1 MKILLTTDTW
11 TPTING
17 VVTSAVTLRA
27 ALEAQGHEV
36 RVLTLSGDSHTYTK
50 DGVTCLGSLD
60 AGLVYPGAR
69 LRAPALNHAIRDLI
83 DWCPDIVHSQC
94 EFSTFAP
101 AGRIAHAV
109 GAPLIHTYHTVY
121 EDYTHYFSPSRSM
134 GRKMAALFTRMICAS
149 CDAVIAPTPK
159 ISRLLAGYGVHC
171 PVHVI
176 PTGLDLQRFAVPQD
190 TALRKQLGLP
200 PKDANKT
207 ILLSLGRLAKEK
219 NTAELIGA
227 MPALPD
233 AVLLIVGDGPERAAL
248 EQQARMLAVADRVIF
263 AGAVPPA
270 EVPRYYALGDVFVSA
285 STSEAQ
291 GLTYIE
297 AMAAGLPLLC
307 HADPCLDVLIKEGQT
322 GWAYQTPEELAAL
335 AAALPKGDQL
345 AAMQQNARLAVQ
357 PYTKEEF
364 GLAVARLYAAAL
376 GNKQAASGAAVRGRV
391 A

>member
-17 VVTSAVTLRA
+17 VVTSTATLRTT
-27 ALEAQGHEV
+27 LTAQGHEV

-50 DGVTCLGSLD
+50 DGVTYLGSLD

-69 LRAPALNHAIRDLI
+69 LRAPALNHTIRDLI

-101 AGRIAHAV
+101 ARRIAHAV

-171 PVHVI
+171 PVRII

-190 TALRKQLGLP
+190 DELRKQLGLP
-200 PKDANKT
+200 PKAENKT
-207 ILLSLGRLAKEK
+207 VLLSLGRLAKEK
-219 NTAELIGA
+219 NTAELIDA
-227 MPALPD
+227 MRKLLD

-248 EQQARMLAVADRVIF
+248 EQQAQSLGVADRVIF
-263 AGAVPPA
+263 AGAVPPT

-307 HADPCLDVLIKEGQT
+307 RADPCLDTLVREGKT
-322 GWAYQTPEELAAL
+322 GWAYHTPAELTAR
-335 AAALPKGDQL
+335 AAALPKGAQL
-345 AAMQQNARLAVQ
+345 AAMRQNARRAVQ
-357 PYTKEEF
+357 PYTKEQF
-364 GLAVARLYAAAL
+364 GLEVARFYAAAL
-376 GNKQAASGAAVRGRV
+376 GRKHTAHGAVRGIV

>member
-27 ALEAQGHEV
+27 ALTAQGHEV

-50 DGVTCLGSLD
+50 DGVTYLGSLD

-83 DWCPDIVHSQC
+83 DWYPDIVHSQC

-101 AGRIAHAV
+101 ARRIAHAV

-171 PVHVI
+171 PVRI
-176 PTGLDLQRFAVPQD
+176 ISTGLDLQRFAVPRD
-190 TALRKQLGLP
+190 AELRKQLGLP
-200 PKDANKT
+200 PKAENKT
-207 ILLSLGRLAKEK
+207 VLLSLGRLAKEK
-219 NTAELIGA
+219 NTAELIDA
-227 MPALPD
+227 MRKLPD
-233 AVLLIVGDGPERAAL
+233 AVLLIVGDGPECVAL
-248 EQQARMLAVADRVIF
+248 EQQAQSLGVADRVIF
-263 AGAVPPA
+263 AGAVPPDQ
-270 EVPRYYALGDVFVSA
+270 VPRYYALGDVFVSA

-307 HADPCLDVLIKEGQT
+307 RADPCLDTLVREGET
-322 GWAYQTPEELAAL
+322 GWTYHTPAELAAR
-335 AAALPKGDQL
+335 AAALPKGEQL
-345 AAMQQNARLAVQ
+345 AAMRESARRAVQ
-357 PYTKEEF
+357 PYTKEQF
-364 GLAVARLYAAAL
+364 GLEVARFYAAAL
-376 GNKQAASGAAVRGRV
+376 GRKHAVHGAARGIV

>member
-17 VVTSAVTLRA
+17 VVTSTVTLRA
-27 ALEAQGHEV
+27 ALTAQGHEV

-50 DGVTCLGSLD
+50 DGVTYLGSLD

-69 LRAPALNHAIRDLI
+69 LRAPALNHAIHDLI
-83 DWCPDIVHSQC
+83 DWGPDIVHSQC
-94 EFSTFAP
+94 EFSTFSP
-101 AGRIAHAV
+101 ARRIAHAA

-134 GRKMAALFTRMICAS
+134 GRKMAALFTRMICAG

-159 ISRLLAGYGVHC
+159 IRRLLAGYGVRC
-171 PVHVI
+171 PVRII

-190 TALRKQLGLP
+190 AELRSQLSLP
-200 PKDANKT
+200 PKEENKT

-219 NTAELIGA
+219 NTTELIDS
-227 MPALPD
+227 MQNLSD
-233 AVLLIVGDGPERAAL
+233 AVLLIVGDGPERTAL
-248 EQQARMLAVADRVIF
+248 EQRAQYLGVADRVFF

-307 HADPCLDVLIKEGQT
+307 RADPCLDALVREGET
-322 GWAYQTPEELAAL
+322 GWAYHTPAELATRAV
-335 AAALPKGDQL
+335 ALPKGAQL
-345 AAMQQNARLAVQ
+345 AAMRQNARRAVQ
-357 PYTKEEF
+357 PYTKEQF
-364 GLAVARLYAAAL
+364 GLSVARLYAAAL
-376 GNKQAASGAAVRGRV
+376 GRKHAVRSAARGNV